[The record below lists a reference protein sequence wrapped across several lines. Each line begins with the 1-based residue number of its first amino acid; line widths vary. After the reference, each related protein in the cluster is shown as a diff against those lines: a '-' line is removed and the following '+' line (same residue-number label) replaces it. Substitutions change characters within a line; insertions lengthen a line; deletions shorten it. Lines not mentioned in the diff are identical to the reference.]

1 MKNNQ
6 LTTTNQNVK
15 LALTKSKSLLNITN
29 KIINKNLDKIIVNG
43 KVWNGSETSLTW
55 QIEVDGKEYTW
66 DEAFEYIQKL
76 NNEQYCGYKDWR
88 IPSLDE
94 LKTLVSN
101 EKYKCENGYEYRIRK
116 NFLKSMNNNNEW
128 ASYWSST
135 APYRVSAYY
144 LSFINGFFYDT
155 LKTKSMNIR
164 SVRGGNQYKWIDK
177 IFIWADN
184 NNISN
189 EKIPRNKNDLLN
201 LTNIDLSDLG
211 LTELPDEFSMLKY
224 LRSLN
229 LNNNDLRSLPIDLIK
244 NIDINTNDR
253 NSFDNGIVLKMQG
266 NANLIFTDEESR
278 IIEKFKKETK
288 YYKNSLLNYIE
299 VGSAQIK
306 PTHIHRYTY

>member
-1 MKNNQ
+1 MNNN
-6 LTTTNQNVK
+6 LTITNQNTK

-29 KIINKNLDKIIVNG
+29 KIIHKNVDKININD
-43 KVWNGSETSLTW
+43 KVWIDTDTPLTW
-55 QIEVDGKEYTW
+55 QIEVDSKKYTW

-76 NNEQYCGYKDWR
+76 NNEQYCGYEDWR
-88 IPSLDE
+88 IPTLDE
-94 LKTLVSN
+94 LKTLVTN
-101 EKYKCENGYEYRIRK
+101 EKYKCENGYEYKIK
-116 NFLKSMNNNNEW
+116 MTFLKSMNNNDEW

-144 LSFINGFFYDT
+144 LSFINGFTYDT
-155 LKTKSMNIR
+155 LKTKSMYIR
-164 SVRGGNQYKWIDK
+164 SVRGGNLYEWMDK

-184 NNISN
+184 NNMSK
-189 EKIPRNKNDLLN
+189 EKIPRNRNDLLN
-201 LTNIDLSDLG
+201 LTNLDLSNLE
-211 LTELPDEFSMLKY
+211 LTERPSEFSMLKH

-229 LNNNDLRSLPIDLIK
+229 LNNNDLRFLPTDLIK

-253 NSFDNGIVLKMQG
+253 NSFDNGISLRIAYNK
-266 NANLIFTDEESR
+266 NLTLTDEENK

-306 PTHIHRYTY
+306 PTHAHRYK

>member
-1 MKNNQ
+1 MNNN
-6 LTTTNQNVK
+6 LTTTNQNTK

-29 KIINKNLDKIIVNG
+29 KIIHKNVDKININD
-43 KVWNGSETSLTW
+43 KVWIDTDTPLTW
-55 QIEVDGKEYTW
+55 QIEVDSKKYTW

-76 NNEQYCGYKDWR
+76 NNEQYCGYEDWR
-88 IPSLDE
+88 IPTLDE
-94 LKTLVSN
+94 LYTLVTN
-101 EKYKCENGYEYRIRK
+101 EIYKCENGYEYKIK
-116 NFLKSMNNNNEW
+116 MTFLKSMNNNDEW

-144 LSFINGFFYDT
+144 LSFINGFTYDT
-155 LKTKSMNIR
+155 LKTKSMYIS
-164 SVRGGNQYKWIDK
+164 SVRGGNLYEWMDK

-189 EKIPRNKNDLLN
+189 EKIPRNRNDLLN
-201 LTNIDLSDLG
+201 LTNLDLSNLE
-211 LTELPDEFSMLKY
+211 LTELPSEFSMLKH

-229 LNNNDLRSLPIDLIK
+229 LNNNDLRFLPTDLIK

-253 NSFDNGIVLKMQG
+253 NSFDNGISLRIAG
-266 NANLIFTDEESR
+266 NKNLTLTDEENK

-299 VGSAQIK
+299 VGSAQVK
-306 PTHIHRYTY
+306 PTYIHRYTY